1 MKISKCKQL
10 IHFKDEN
17 LDSLKNK
24 ENISIYFDLQFD
36 EKSKC
41 FI

>member
-10 IHFKDEN
+10 IHFEDEN

-24 ENISIYFDLQFD
+24 ENANSILTYNSTKNQNF
-36 EKSKC
+36 
-41 FI
+41 